1 MKPVSVL
8 SQIGLSLIALSM
20 LSVPPALAAPA
31 AAQSVAAPLPAD
43 TRFTMTVVGKG
54 ADVILIPG
62 LSSPRAVWDGAVG
75 AVGSDHRLHLVQI
88 RGFGGDDAG
97 PNVKGPLLD
106 QTVEQLADYIR
117 ANKLE
122 HPAIVGHSM
131 GGLIALMLA
140 KRHPELVGRVMI
152 VDALPFIGAIM
163 MPDPSVAKI
172 EPIAAAL
179 RDRMA
184 ATYGQPAN
192 AAANAQI
199 AQTNALKPASQAQ
212 VAQWIA
218 AADPRVTALGLYEDM
233 TADLRADMAGIT
245 APITLLYPWS
255 AGRLPQAQADGFYHA
270 AYKDAPN
277 VTYVPVGDSGH
288 FIMLDQSEAFL
299 AALKT
304 FLK

>member
-1 MKPVSVL
+1 MNARTL
-8 SQIGLSLIALSM
+8 TSLIALS
-20 LSVPPALAAPA
+20 LVAVQPALAIAAPA
-31 AAQSVAAPLPAD
+31 TPAQAVTVPLPAD
-43 TRFTMTVVGKG
+43 TRFTMTVVGEG

-62 LSSPRAVWDGAVG
+62 LSSPRAVWDGAVSAIG
-75 AVGSDHRLHLVQI
+75 GDHRLHLVQI

-117 ANKLE
+117 ANKLS

-140 KRHPELVGRVMI
+140 KRHPDVVGKLMI

-172 EPIAAAL
+172 EPIAAAI
-179 RDRMA
+179 RDRTA

-212 VAQWIA
+212 VAAWVA
-218 AADPRVTALGLYEDM
+218 AADPRVTAIGLYEDM
-233 TADLRADMAGIT
+233 TTDLRADMGTIK
-245 APITLLYPWS
+245 APITLLYPWA

-270 AYKDAPN
+270 AYKDAAN

-288 FIMLDQSEAFL
+288 FIMLDQPEAFA
-299 AALKT
+299 AALKA
-304 FLK
+304 FVR